1 MDIDALADAWKA
13 AARDRKAL
21 PQLLSHYHRD
31 IHFRDPLQETQGID
45 AFGRATG
52 RFLKMARG
60 LELDIEDAIDGG
72 DSGLLVW
79 RMAFSPPLGPS
90 LQFDGTSHLRMADG
104 AIRHQR
110 DYWDLADTLVGSVPG
125 GRTIWRRL
133 LEPIV

>member
-13 AARDRKAL
+13 VALDRAAI
-21 PQLLSHYHRD
+21 PQLLAHYHRD
-31 IHFRDPLQETQGID
+31 IHFRDPLQEQQGID
-45 AFGRATG
+45 AFGRSTA

-72 DSGLLVW
+72 ESGLLVW

-90 LQFDGTSHLRMADG
+90 LQVDGTSHLRTVDG

-110 DYWDLADTLVGSVPG
+110 DYWDLADSVVASVPG
-125 GRTIWRRL
+125 GRRLWRKL
-133 LEPIV
+133 VEPLV